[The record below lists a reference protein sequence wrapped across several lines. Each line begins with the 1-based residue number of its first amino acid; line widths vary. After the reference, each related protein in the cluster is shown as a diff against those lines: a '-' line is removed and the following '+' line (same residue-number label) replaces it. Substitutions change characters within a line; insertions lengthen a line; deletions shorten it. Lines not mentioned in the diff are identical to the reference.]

1 MCFQLGYFKDLLDSW
16 PWKGTIEE
24 HTRPGPCG
32 ADGWGSRLRP
42 STTMPRPCTLSSF
55 SGVPRGPR
63 TPGEGFPGFSEIAVC
78 RCRHHAHTW
87 TWQGPHALPSGA
99 DARRFLLAAPTG
111 RGRPP
116 PRRPPFPFRL
126 RRHSGCRVGEL
137 KRPDTL
143 AQCRSST
150 RGRNEAEGSLRSG
163 CPSGGVK
170 A

>member
-1 MCFQLGYFKDLLDSW
+1 MKNTHAQGRAGRMAGGAGCDLQPRCPDPAPSALSLGHREAL
-16 PWKGTIEE
+16 
-24 HTRPGPCG
+24 
-32 ADGWGSRLRP
+32 
-42 STTMPRPCTLSSF
+42 
-55 SGVPRGPR
+55 GPR
-63 TPGEGFPGFSEIAVC
+63 VKVFPGFSEIAVC

-126 RRHSGCRVGEL
+126 RRHPGCRVGEL

-150 RGRNEAEGSLRSG
+150 RGRNEAEGSLQSG